1 MVPVTGTVPREPPVR
16 AVLKLTY
23 ACNQRCAFCRVDE
36 CRGTVDDVPAETVV
50 RKALAARAL
59 GVDMILFS
67 GGEPTLRSDLPRLAA
82 AMGAIGMSWGL
93 ITNGRRLAHEAF
105 REVLLGLGLTY
116 VHTSLHGATA
126 ATHDDLV
133 ECAAFDE
140 VLAALRGL
148 QGRGVELHVN
158 TVVTRSNVG
167 EIAAIG
173 DLLAG
178 IGPMTHKVCLAEP
191 RGRFLERAEALWVAP
206 EEAGRAAEDAV
217 RKGRE
222 RDGLNVVVEG
232 FPLCQVPSA
241 RDSVSGLHGHNIRY
255 ISEGFE
261 DGFFPADAGERTYLS
276 PCERCTA
283 RGDCPGVYVGYAE
296 RCGTTGLKAFE
307 ADGNG

>member
-1 MVPVTGTVPREPPVR
+1 MVLPETGTASPPVR

-23 ACNQRCAFCRVDE
+23 ACNQRCAFCRVDD
-36 CRGTVDDVPAETVV
+36 CRGSVDDVPAEAVV

-59 GVDMILFS
+59 GVGMILFS
-67 GGEPTLRSDLPRLAA
+67 GGEPTLRPDLPRLAA

-105 REVLLGLGLTY
+105 RDRLLGLGLAY

-126 ATHDDLV
+126 STHDALV

-148 QGRGVELHVN
+148 HGRGVELHVN
-158 TVVTRSNVG
+158 TVVTRTNIG
-167 EIAAIG
+167 ELVAIG

-178 IGPMTHKVCLAEP
+178 MAPITHKICLAEP
-191 RGRFLERAEALWVAP
+191 LGRFLDQAEALWVPP

-217 RKGRE
+217 RSRPGIA
-222 RDGLNVVVEG
+222 VVLEG

-241 RDSVSGLHGHNIRY
+241 RHAVSGLRGHNIRY
-255 ISEGFE
+255 MSEGFE
-261 DGFFPADAGERTYLS
+261 DGLFPTDAGARTYLA
-276 PCERCTA
+276 PCDGCAA
-283 RGDCPGVYVGYAE
+283 RTECPGVYAGYAG
-296 RCGTTGLKAFE
+296 RCGAAGLKAF
-307 ADGNG
+307 